1 MNQASRPTFYPL
13 HPDFVKPP
21 SPTPVLQ
28 CTSELSSSVQQS
40 SIVQLNLLSSSAQQ
54 DLLSSSV
61 PHSAQSFKLRH
72 TKRKALIKME
82 SLPLPTIYQETSA
95 YTRTM
100 LFSQPYAPF
109 QGNFSEYSCPKLIF
123 PRKNIKSV
131 VPIRHV
137 QCETCTQRHEAS
149 NFLISIFK
157 DNSKRR
163 VTSFPQCP
171 SSTMFSTSTSLVQS
185 SKSCPP
191 STTTTAYISTTSIP
205 NSLIFTFND

>member
-1 MNQASRPTFYPL
+1 MDQASRPTFYPL
-13 HPDFVKPP
+13 HPDFVTT
-21 SPTPVLQ
+21 SLPTPMSKK
-28 CTSELSSSVQQS
+28 CKLSSSVQQNLQS
-40 SIVQLNLLSSSAQQ
+40 SSVQHNLLSSSVSQ
-54 DLLSSSV
+54 
-61 PHSAQSFKLRH
+61 SAQSFNLHHIKQ
-72 TKRKALIKME
+72 KALIKMNPI
-82 SLPLPTIYQETSA
+82 PLPTVSQHPSA
-95 YTRTM
+95 LIRTM
-100 LFSQPYAPF
+100 LFSQPYAPL
-109 QGNFSEYSCPKLIF
+109 QGNFNEYSCPKLIF

-163 VTSFPQCP
+163 VTPFPQCP

-205 NSLIFTFND
+205 NSLIFTFQ